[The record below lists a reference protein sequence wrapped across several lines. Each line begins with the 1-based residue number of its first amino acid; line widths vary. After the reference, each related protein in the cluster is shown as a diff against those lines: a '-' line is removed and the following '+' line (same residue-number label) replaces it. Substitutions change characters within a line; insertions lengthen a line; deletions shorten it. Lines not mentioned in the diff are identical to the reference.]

1 MKYLLLSVLMCI
13 TVSVHSQT
21 AGLVFFSENGE
32 KFTVTMNGLQK
43 NDTPQTQVKVNNI
56 YGAPYLVKITFADT
70 SLGVIDE
77 KVTATDDKERTYVIR
92 LRKVSESEKGIK
104 KAGVDIGRTI
114 EGGDKKEAAA
124 KKEQIN
130 NTNSMYVLKFL
141 SETALAEQTQQTV
154 VKATAAGTTPA
165 SDYPEPASS
174 NKCSIPMN
182 DGTFAAAVKSFDQI
196 ESQNTR
202 ITEAKQLI
210 HNNCLSCNQVR
221 QLILLF
227 SLEESRLEIAKYA
240 YDHTFDKQNYYK
252 VNDTFTFEASVDELN
267 RYIKGRK

>member
-1 MKYLLLSVLMCI
+1 
-13 TVSVHSQT
+13 
-21 AGLVFFSENGE
+21 
-32 KFTVTMNGLQK
+32 
-43 NDTPQTQVKVNNI
+43 
-56 YGAPYLVKITFADT
+56 
-70 SLGVIDE
+70 
-77 KVTATDDKERTYVIR
+77 
-92 LRKVSESEKGIK
+92 
-104 KAGVDIGRTI
+104 
-114 EGGDKKEAAA
+114 
-124 KKEQIN
+124 
-130 NTNSMYVLKFL
+130 
-141 SETALAEQTQQTV
+141 
-154 VKATAAGTTPA
+154 
-165 SDYPEPASS
+165 
-174 NKCSIPMN
+174 MN

-267 RYIKGRK
+267 RYIQGRK